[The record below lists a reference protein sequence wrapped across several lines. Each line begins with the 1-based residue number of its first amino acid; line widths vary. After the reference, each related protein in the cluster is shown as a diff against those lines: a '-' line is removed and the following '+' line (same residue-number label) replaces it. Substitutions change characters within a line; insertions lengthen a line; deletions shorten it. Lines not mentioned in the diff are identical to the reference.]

1 MEGAAAPS
9 QFSSMKTLI
18 FDIDGTLTDMW
29 PLEKA
34 VLLRILGRKLEK
46 NIETLKVR
54 GINNTY
60 TIYSELVATKVLRK
74 ERYTRLYNKTF
85 NILLKKK
92 DLPKVEKYPL
102 TKWIIENR
110 SRYNFVYATGGQR
123 AETLYVLRSLGLLQI
138 FDVPNSLDKST
149 CRLSKATGIPFRKIQ
164 TRFSDCVVITDGAGD
179 CKGAAIAGVPFIR
192 VQPGQQI

>member
-1 MEGAAAPS
+1 MGGAAAPS
-9 QFSSMKTLI
+9 QFSSMKSLI
-18 FDIDGTLTDMW
+18 LDIDGTLTDMW

-60 TIYSELVATKVLRK
+60 TIYSELVATKDLR
-74 ERYTRLYNKTF
+74 
-85 NILLKKK
+85 
-92 DLPKVEKYPL
+92 KVEKYPL

-149 CRLSKATGIPFRKIQ
+149 CRFSKASAR
-164 TRFSDCVVITDGAGD
+164 
-179 CKGAAIAGVPFIR
+179 
-192 VQPGQQI
+192 

>member
-34 VLLRILGRKLEK
+34 GLLRILGRKLEK

-60 TIYSELVATKVLRK
+60 TIYSELVATKV
-74 ERYTRLYNKTF
+74 
-85 NILLKKK
+85 
-92 DLPKVEKYPL
+92 
-102 TKWIIENR
+102 
-110 SRYNFVYATGGQR
+110 
-123 AETLYVLRSLGLLQI
+123 
-138 FDVPNSLDKST
+138 
-149 CRLSKATGIPFRKIQ
+149 
-164 TRFSDCVVITDGAGD
+164 
-179 CKGAAIAGVPFIR
+179 
-192 VQPGQQI
+192 